1 MNQSDW
7 LKLFRAA
14 EFTNSPISGRI
25 EALRPGGLAGRSGP
39 LRTGGLADSGA
50 LTRRELNMF

>member
-7 LKLFRAA
+7 LKLFRTA

-25 EALRPGGLAGRSGP
+25 QPLRPGGLAGRVGP
-39 LRTGGLADSGA
+39 LRTGGLAGRAEA
-50 LTRRELNMF
+50 L